1 MKLSVLIAALRLR
14 HLAGAALLSSSL
26 AAYALPAGLAQGPS
40 VEGVTQY
47 TLDNGL
53 RLVLA
58 PDDSKPTTTVNM
70 TYLVG
75 SRHENYGQTGMAHLL
90 EHMLFRGTPTLRNAL
105 GEFSKRGLEANGTT
119 SSDRTNYFASFAADP
134 ETLKWYLDWQ
144 ADVMVNALIDKQDL
158 EAEMP
163 VVRNEMESGE
173 NSPFRVLMQKL
184 TAAAY
189 QWHSY
194 GKTTIGARSDVENV
208 DIEQLRKFYH
218 DYYQPDNA
226 VLFVTGQFD
235 TEQTLE
241 NIAKAFGSIPK
252 PTRTLRPEYTVEP
265 VQDGTR
271 TVTLRRHGGAPL
283 IMSLYHLP
291 SAASP
296 EYMDLSL
303 GISALGDTPS
313 GQLYKNLVNKNL
325 ATSVFSFDSES
336 HDPGYALFGA
346 ELKPDMDQQKALKAM
361 NDTLEGLAKSPLKE
375 TDLERIRSQ
384 WMTGWT
390 QTYANPSRLASA
402 LSEAAASGDWRLFF
416 LQRDRV
422 EAAKLPQ
429 VQKALETW
437 LVASNRSNGLY
448 IPTEKPLRAPEA
460 TTVDV
465 AKLVQDYTGKDSGKA
480 VEAFDPSPANIMA
493 RTDLQPLSLGKDL
506 GEVKMALLPKGTR
519 AERVEARLSF
529 KFGSPD
535 QLKNQTATA
544 AAVASLLSTGTKKL
558 NREQISD
565 QFTAMQTQFSTS
577 GSNGR
582 LYLSLSSN
590 RESLPKA
597 IALALDVLRN
607 ANFPEDELKKYQQA
621 VVTDLKSAST
631 EPAALASQTIER
643 YTNPWPKDDIRYT
656 PSFEEGIERVQAV
669 SIKQVRDFHQKFY
682 GTGDVAFSAVGD
694 FDKDEVRKAL
704 ADGLKGWRK
713 APTYQRPDDPLQ
725 TVAPKVFAI
734 NTPDK
739 ANAFYL
745 ADLGLK
751 LQDSDA
757 DFPAVYLANYLLGL
771 SETSRLW
778 NRVRVEDGLSYNV
791 RSQVD
796 ASSYEPHGSWTVY
809 AIHAPSNS
817 DKLAK
822 TIDEVLAQTLKDGF
836 SEQEIKEGVNA
847 LLNYRR
853 LSRSQDTVVSSA
865 WLNYLDLGRSFE
877 WSEKMDQDLQKLNA
891 QQVNAVLRKYLKP
904 KEMVVAIAADHER
917 QKQGAAAPEA
927 QEAEQGQAPAPAPTA
942 PTALEAQP

>member
-402 LSEAAASGDWRLFF
+402 LSEAAASGDSNSTGQL
-416 LQRDRV
+416 RV
-422 EAAKLPQ
+422 E
-429 VQKALETW
+429 
-437 LVASNRSNGLY
+437 
-448 IPTEKPLRAPEA
+448 ILRAP
-460 TTVDV
+460 
-465 AKLVQDYTGKDSGKA
+465 S
-480 VEAFDPSPANIMA
+480 
-493 RTDLQPLSLGKDL
+493 
-506 GEVKMALLPKGTR
+506 
-519 AERVEARLSF
+519 RLSAR
-529 KFGSPD
+529 S
-535 QLKNQTATA
+535 A
-544 AAVASLLSTGTKKL
+544 AYRPIRCGAASS
-558 NREQISD
+558 
-565 QFTAMQTQFSTS
+565 
-577 GSNGR
+577 
-582 LYLSLSSN
+582 
-590 RESLPKA
+590 
-597 IALALDVLRN
+597 
-607 ANFPEDELKKYQQA
+607 
-621 VVTDLKSAST
+621 
-631 EPAALASQTIER
+631 LASRIEL
-643 YTNPWPKDDIRYT
+643 Y
-656 PSFEEGIERVQAV
+656 QA
-669 SIKQVRDFHQKFY
+669 SRCMSSPTDAI
-682 GTGDVAFSAVGD
+682 GDT
-694 FDKDEVRKAL
+694 ETEWREL
-704 ADGLKGWRK
+704 A
-713 APTYQRPDDPLQ
+713 
-725 TVAPKVFAI
+725 
-734 NTPDK
+734 
-739 ANAFYL
+739 
-745 ADLGLK
+745 
-751 LQDSDA
+751 
-757 DFPAVYLANYLLGL
+757 
-771 SETSRLW
+771 
-778 NRVRVEDGLSYNV
+778 
-791 RSQVD
+791 
-796 ASSYEPHGSWTVY
+796 
-809 AIHAPSNS
+809 
-817 DKLAK
+817 
-822 TIDEVLAQTLKDGF
+822 
-836 SEQEIKEGVNA
+836 
-847 LLNYRR
+847 
-853 LSRSQDTVVSSA
+853 
-865 WLNYLDLGRSFE
+865 
-877 WSEKMDQDLQKLNA
+877 
-891 QQVNAVLRKYLKP
+891 
-904 KEMVVAIAADHER
+904 
-917 QKQGAAAPEA
+917 
-927 QEAEQGQAPAPAPTA
+927 
-942 PTALEAQP
+942 

>member
-1 MKLSVLIAALRLR
+1 
-14 HLAGAALLSSSL
+14 
-26 AAYALPAGLAQGPS
+26 
-40 VEGVTQY
+40 
-47 TLDNGL
+47 
-53 RLVLA
+53 
-58 PDDSKPTTTVNM
+58 
-70 TYLVG
+70 
-75 SRHENYGQTGMAHLL
+75 
-90 EHMLFRGTPTLRNAL
+90 
-105 GEFSKRGLEANGTT
+105 
-119 SSDRTNYFASFAADP
+119 
-134 ETLKWYLDWQ
+134 
-144 ADVMVNALIDKQDL
+144 
-158 EAEMP
+158 
-163 VVRNEMESGE
+163 
-173 NSPFRVLMQKL
+173 
-184 TAAAY
+184 
-189 QWHSY
+189 
-194 GKTTIGARSDVENV
+194 
-208 DIEQLRKFYH
+208 
-218 DYYQPDNA
+218 
-226 VLFVTGQFD
+226 
-235 TEQTLE
+235 
-241 NIAKAFGSIPK
+241 
-252 PTRTLRPEYTVEP
+252 
-265 VQDGTR
+265 
-271 TVTLRRHGGAPL
+271 
-283 IMSLYHLP
+283 
-291 SAASP
+291 
-296 EYMDLSL
+296 
-303 GISALGDTPS
+303 
-313 GQLYKNLVNKNL
+313 
-325 ATSVFSFDSES
+325 
-336 HDPGYALFGA
+336 
-346 ELKPDMDQQKALKAM
+346 
-361 NDTLEGLAKSPLKE
+361 
-375 TDLERIRSQ
+375 
-384 WMTGWT
+384 
-390 QTYANPSRLASA
+390 
-402 LSEAAASGDWRLFF
+402 
-416 LQRDRV
+416 
-422 EAAKLPQ
+422 
-429 VQKALETW
+429 
-437 LVASNRSNGLY
+437 
-448 IPTEKPLRAPEA
+448 
-460 TTVDV
+460 
-465 AKLVQDYTGKDSGKA
+465 
-480 VEAFDPSPANIMA
+480 MA

-590 RESLPKA
+590 RENLPKA

-713 APTYQRPDDPLQ
+713 APPYQRPDDPLQ
-725 TVAPKVFAI
+725 TVAPKVFDI

-796 ASSYEPHGSWTVY
+796 ASSYEPHGSWKVY

-917 QKQGAAAPEA
+917 QKQGAAAPAPET
-927 QEAEQGQAPAPAPTA
+927 AEQAPVTAPAPEP
-942 PTALEAQP
+942 LDAQP

>member
-14 HLAGAALLSSSL
+14 HLAGAALMSSSL

-158 EAEMP
+158 VAEMP

-173 NSPFRVLMQKL
+173 NSAFRVLMQKL

-252 PTRTLRPEYTVEP
+252 PARTLRPEYTVEP

-271 TVTLRRHGGAPL
+271 TVTLRRHGGTPL

-296 EYMDLSL
+296 DYMDLSL
-303 GISALGDTPS
+303 GVSALGDTPS

-361 NDTLEGLAKSPLKE
+361 NDTLEGLSKSPLKE
-375 TDLERIRSQ
+375 SDLERIRSQ

-390 QTYANPSRLASA
+390 QTYANPASLAGA
-402 LSEAAASGDWRLFF
+402 LSEATASGDWRLFF

-448 IPTEKPLRAPEA
+448 IPTEKPVRAPEA
-460 TTVDV
+460 NTVDV
-465 AKLVQDYTGKDSGKA
+465 AKLVQDYSGKDIGKA

-493 RTDLQPLSLGKDL
+493 RTDLQPLSLDKDL

-535 QLKNQTATA
+535 QLKNQTAAA
-544 AAVASLLSTGTKKL
+544 AAVASLLTTGTKKL

-565 QFTAMQTQFSTS
+565 QFTALQTQFSTS

-582 LYLSLSSN
+582 LYLSLSSTSEN
-590 RESLPKA
+590 LPKA

-607 ANFPEDELKKYQQA
+607 ANFPEDELQKYQQA
-621 VVTDLKSAST
+621 VVTQLKSAST
-631 EPAALASQTIER
+631 EPAALASQEIER

-669 SIKQVRDFHQKFY
+669 TIKQVRDFHQKFY

-694 FDKDEVRKAL
+694 FDKEQVRKAL
-704 ADGLKGWRK
+704 SDGLNGWRK
-713 APTYQRPDDPLQ
+713 APAYERPDDPLQ
-725 TVAPKVFAI
+725 TVAPKLFDI

-796 ASSYEPHGSWTVY
+796 ASSFEPHGSWSVY

-817 DKLAK
+817 KKLSD
-822 TIDEVLAQTLKDGF
+822 TIEEVLAQTLKDGF
-836 SEQEIKEGVNA
+836 SEQEVKEGVNA

-891 QQVNAVLRKYLKP
+891 EQVNAALRKYLKP
-904 KEMVVAIAADHER
+904 KEMVIAIAADQER
-917 QKQGAAAPEA
+917 QKQGAATPESGA
-927 QEAEQGQAPAPAPTA
+927 AEQAPAP
-942 PTALEAQP
+942 LEAQP

>member
-14 HLAGAALLSSSL
+14 HLAGAALLSTSL

-271 TVTLRRHGGAPL
+271 TVTLRRHGGTPL

-346 ELKPDMDQQKALKAM
+346 ELKPDMDQQKALQVM

-493 RTDLQPLSLGKDL
+493 RTDLQPLSLGKGL
-506 GEVKMALLPKGTR
+506 GEVKMALLPKETR
-519 AERVEARLSF
+519 AERVEARLSI

-590 RESLPKA
+590 RENLPKA
-597 IALALDVLRN
+597 IALALDVLRD

-621 VVTDLKSAST
+621 VVTSLKSAST
-631 EPAALASQTIER
+631 EPAALASQAIER

-669 SIKQVRDFHQKFY
+669 NIKQVRDFHQKFY
-682 GTGDVAFSAVGD
+682 GTGDVTFSAVGD
-694 FDKDEVRKAL
+694 FDKEEVRKAL
-704 ADGLKGWRK
+704 ADGLQGWRK
-713 APTYQRPDDPLQ
+713 APTYQRPDNPLQ
-725 TVAPKVFAI
+725 TVAPKVFDI

-751 LQDSDA
+751 LQDSDV

-791 RSQVD
+791 RSQVE
-796 ASSYEPHGSWTVY
+796 ASSHEPHGSWTVY

-817 DKLAK
+817 ETLGK
-822 TIDEVLAQTLKDGF
+822 TIDDVLTQALKDGF
-836 SEQEIKEGVNA
+836 SEQEVKEGVNA

-877 WSEKMDQDLQKLNA
+877 WSEKMDQELQKLNA
-891 QQVNAVLRKYLKP
+891 EQVNAALRKYLKP

-917 QKQGAAAPEA
+917 QQQGAAAATPET
-927 QEAEQGQAPAPAPTA
+927 AEQAPVTAPAPEP
-942 PTALEAQP
+942 LDAQP

>member
-1 MKLSVLIAALRLR
+1 MKLSTLIAALRLR

-47 TLDNGL
+47 TLENGL

-58 PDDSKPTTTVNM
+58 PDDAKPTTTVNM

-119 SSDRTNYFASFAADP
+119 SNDRTNYFASFAAAP

-194 GKTTIGARSDVENV
+194 GKSTIGARSDVENV

-241 NIAKAFGSIPK
+241 TIAKAFGSIPK
-252 PTRTLRPEYTVEP
+252 PSRTLRPEYTVEP

-271 TVTLRRHGGAPL
+271 TVTLRRHGGTPL

-303 GISALGDTPS
+303 GVSALSDTPS
-313 GQLYKNLVNKNL
+313 GQLYKNLVNKQL
-325 ATSVFSFDSES
+325 ATSVLSFSSENY
-336 HDPGYALFGA
+336 DPGYALFGA
-346 ELKPDMDQQKALKAM
+346 ELKPGMDQQKALKTM
-361 NDTLEGLAKSPLKE
+361 NDTLEGLAKSPLTE
-375 TDLERIRSQ
+375 ADLERIRNQ

-390 QTYANPSRLASA
+390 QTYADPASLASA

-429 VQKALETW
+429 IQKALETW

-448 IPTEKPLRAPEA
+448 IPTDKPLRAPEA
-460 TTVDV
+460 SPVDV
-465 AKLVQDYTGKDSGKA
+465 AKLLNNYTGKDSGKA

-493 RTDLQPLSLGKDL
+493 RTDLQTLSLGKEL
-506 GEVKMALLPKGTR
+506 GEIKMALLPKATR
-519 AERVEARLSF
+519 AERVEASLSF
-529 KFGSPD
+529 KFGTPD
-535 QLKNQTATA
+535 ELKNQTEAS
-544 AAVASLLSTGTKKL
+544 AAVSSLLITGTQKL

-565 QFTAMQTQFSTS
+565 QFTALQTQFSVS
-577 GSNGR
+577 GSNGH
-582 LYLSLSSN
+582 LYLNLSSTHEN
-590 RESLPKA
+590 LPKA
-597 IALALDVLRN
+597 IALTLDILRN
-607 ANFPEDELKKYQQA
+607 ANFPEDEFKKYQEA
-621 VVTDLKSAST
+621 SITHLKSAST
-631 EPAALASQTIER
+631 EPAALANQAIGR

-656 PSFEEGIERVQAV
+656 PSFEESLEQVQALT
-669 SIKQVRDFHQKFY
+669 IKQVRDFHQKFY
-682 GTGDVAFSAVGD
+682 GAGDIAFSAVGD
-694 FDKDEVRKAL
+694 FDKEQVRQAL
-704 ADGLKGWRK
+704 SDGLKGWRK
-713 APTYQRPDDPLQ
+713 APAYQRPNNPLHIM
-725 TVAPKVFAI
+725 APKQFDI

-778 NRVRVEDGLSYNV
+778 NRVRVEEGLSYNV
-791 RSQVD
+791 RSQVSV
-796 ASSYEPHGSWTVY
+796 SSFEPSGSWTVY

-817 DKLAK
+817 QKLGE
-822 TIDEVLAQTLKDGF
+822 TIQEVLTQTLKDGF
-836 SEQEIKEGVNA
+836 SEQEVKEGINA

-853 LSRSQDTVVSSA
+853 LSRSQDPAVSNA
-865 WLNYLDLGRSFE
+865 WLNYLDLDRSFE
-877 WSEKMDQDLQKLNA
+877 WSEKMDQDLQKLKA
-891 QQVNAVLRKYLKP
+891 EQVNAALRKYLKP
-904 KEMVVAIAADHER
+904 KDMIIAIAADHER
-917 QKQGAAAPEA
+917 QQSGLAQAAEA
-927 QEAEQGQAPAPAPTA
+927 VEQAPVPVDT
-942 PTALEAQP
+942 QP